1 MKMNSV
7 SIYLDDVR
15 TPIDQRYI
23 VVRNA
28 DEFMESVLIH
38 KIENINEIFLDHDLS
53 TEHYVPERL
62 WDNYEESKRYQE
74 NCVYDEKTGY
84 DCAKWLIELFRKDI
98 QLPQVYTHSFNPVG
112 ADNII
117 NIVNNAYKH
126 FNSNLICRRNVVP
139 FTLNNPYPQND

>member
-23 VVRNA
+23 VVRSA
-28 DEFMESVLIH
+28 DEFMESVLKH

-62 WDNYEESKRYQE
+62 WDNYKSQ
-74 NCVYDEKTGY
+74 
-84 DCAKWLIELFRKDI
+84 KDI
-98 QLPQVYTHSFNPVG
+98 KRT
-112 ADNII
+112 
-117 NIVNNAYKH
+117 AYMMKKLGMTVL
-126 FNSNLICRRNVVP
+126 SG
-139 FTLNNPYPQND
+139 